1 MQVVVF
7 KLNDEQ
13 FAVETAKVQS
23 INDLMVI
30 TKVPKA
36 KQHIKGLINLR
47 GNVISLLDVNLIL
60 DVDKSDAE
68 QNNIIILEMQEEL
81 VGIAVDQVDEVLDVE
96 EEMIEKIGELN
107 KKAYIKGVINFNDKI
122 VCDGLIRGGSIHIG
136 KNIEHRMVEE
146 GEPVQDE
153 EHAQARGEGGK

>member
-23 INDLMVI
+23 INDMMVV
-30 TKVPKA
+30 TRVPKS
-36 KQHIKGLINLR
+36 KEHIKGLINLR

-60 DVDKSDAE
+60 DVAKSEAV

-96 EEMIEKIGELN
+96 EELIEKVNEIS
-107 KKAYIKGVINFNDKI
+107 KKLYIKGVINFKDRIVTLIDIDK
-122 VCDGLIRGGSIHIG
+122 LLQ
-136 KNIEHRMVEE
+136 N
-146 GEPVQDE
+146 
-153 EHAQARGEGGK
+153 

>member
-23 INDLMVI
+23 INDMMVI
-30 TKVPKA
+30 TKVPKS
-36 KQHIKGLINLR
+36 KEHIKGLINLR

-60 DVDKSDAE
+60 DVTKSDAV

-96 EEMIEKIGELN
+96 EDLIEKIDEVN
-107 KKAYIKGVINFNDKI
+107 KKTYIKGVINFKDRIVTLIDIDK
-122 VCDGLIRGGSIHIG
+122 LLQS
-136 KNIEHRMVEE
+136 
-146 GEPVQDE
+146 
-153 EHAQARGEGGK
+153 